1 MGGRKVVMLG
11 IDEGIAIAEGQEEL
25 LQFSHFNRQDVWRL
39 GKELAGKILE
49 EGLAL
54 AVSLRLLNGF
64 ILFQYA
70 AEGTN
75 TDNAGWLEKK
85 FHTVRD
91 LDASS
96 LLFSLRLKKRNLGL
110 AERGLDPGF
119 YAWGG
124 GGFPIRVK
132 GTGLVAVAAASGL
145 PHLKDH
151 DVLVES
157 IARVLRIKDSPR
169 LPLDA
174 GF

>member
-1 MGGRKVVMLG
+1 MLN
-11 IDEGIAIAEGQEEL
+11 IDKGIAMVEGQEEL
-25 LQFSHFNRQDVWRL
+25 LQFSHFNRQDVWKL
-39 GKELAGKILE
+39 GKEMADKILGE
-49 EGLAL
+49 DLAL
-54 AVSLRLLNGF
+54 AVSIRLLNGF

-70 AEGTN
+70 ADRTN
-75 TDNAGWLEKK
+75 TDNTYWLEKK
-85 FHTVRD
+85 FNTVRD

-96 LLFSLRLKKRNLGL
+96 LLFSLRLMKRNQGL
-110 AERGLDPGF
+110 ADRSLDPKV
-119 YAWGG
+119 YVWGG

-145 PHLKDH
+145 HHLKDH

-157 IARVLRIKDSPR
+157 IARILRIKDPPR

>member
-1 MGGRKVVMLG
+1 MLG
-11 IDEGIAIAEGQEEL
+11 IDEGIGVLEQQEDFL
-25 LQFSHFNRQDVWRL
+25 LFKHFNRQDVWKL
-39 GKELAGKILE
+39 GKEMTDIILG
-49 EGLAL
+49 EGLGL
-54 AVSLRLLNGF
+54 AVSIRLLNGF
-64 ILFQYA
+64 TLFQYA
-70 AEGTN
+70 GEGTSA
-75 TDNAGWLEKK
+75 DNACWLEKK
-85 FHTVRD
+85 FNIVRD

-96 LLFSLRLKKRNLGL
+96 LLFSLRLKKRNQGL
-110 AERGLDPGF
+110 ADRGLDPGL

-157 IARVLRIKDSPR
+157 IARFLRVSDVPR
-169 LPLDA
+169 LSLDA

>member
-1 MGGRKVVMLG
+1 MLG
-11 IDEGIAIAEGQEEL
+11 IDEGIAILERQEEL
-25 LQFSHFNRQDVWRL
+25 LQFNHFNRLDAWRL
-39 GKELAGKILE
+39 GKLITDKIVG

-54 AVSLRLLNGF
+54 AVTIRLLNGF
-64 ILFQYA
+64 VLFQYA
-70 AEGTN
+70 GEGTN
-75 TDNAGWLEKK
+75 TDNGCWLEKK
-85 FHTVRD
+85 FNIVRD

-96 LLFSLRLKKRNLGL
+96 LLFSLRLKKRNQSLGD
-110 AERGLDPGF
+110 RGLDPGL

-151 DVLVES
+151 DMLADG
-157 IARVLRIKDSPR
+157 IARLLRIKDPPR

>member
-1 MGGRKVVMLG
+1 MLG
-11 IDEGIAIAEGQEEL
+11 IDDGIAILERQESV
-25 LQFSHFNRQDVWRL
+25 LQFNHFNRQDVWML
-39 GKELAGKILE
+39 GREMADKILE
-49 EGLAL
+49 EGLGM
-54 AVSLRLLNGF
+54 AVAVRLLNGF
-64 ILFQYA
+64 TLFQYA
-70 AEGTN
+70 GEGTN
-75 TDNAGWLEKK
+75 ADNGYWLEKK
-85 FHTVRD
+85 FNIVRD

-96 LLFSLRLKKRNLGL
+96 LLFSLRLKKRNQNL
-110 AERGLDPGF
+110 ADRGLDSRV

-157 IARVLRIKDSPR
+157 IARLLRIKDPPR

-174 GF
+174 DF

>member
-1 MGGRKVVMLG
+1 MLG
-11 IDEGIAIAEGQEEL
+11 IDEGIDILERQEAV
-25 LQFSHFNRQDVWRL
+25 LQFNHCNRQDIWRL
-39 GKELAGKILE
+39 GKEMADRILE
-49 EGLAL
+49 EGLGL
-54 AVSLRLLNGF
+54 AVTIRLLNGF
-64 ILFQYA
+64 TLFQYA
-70 AEGTN
+70 GEGTN
-75 TDNAGWLEKK
+75 ADNAYWLEKK
-85 FHTVRD
+85 FNLVRD

-96 LLFSLRLKKRNLGL
+96 LLFSLRLKKRNQGL
-110 AERGLDPGF
+110 ADRGLDSRV

-157 IARVLRIKDSPR
+157 IARFLRVKDPPR

>member
-1 MGGRKVVMLG
+1 MLG
-11 IDEGIAIAEGQEEL
+11 IDEGIAVLEQQEAS
-25 LQFSHFNRQDVWRL
+25 LQFNHFNRQDVWRL
-39 GKELAGKILE
+39 GKEMADKILE
-49 EGLAL
+49 EGFGL
-54 AVSLRLLNGF
+54 AVSIRLLNGF
-64 ILFQYA
+64 TLFQYA
-70 AEGTN
+70 GEGTN
-75 TDNAGWLEKK
+75 TDNTYWLEKK
-85 FHTVRD
+85 FNLVRD

-96 LLFSLRLKKRNLGL
+96 LLFSLRLKKRNQGL
-110 AERGLDPGF
+110 ADRGLDPRV

-157 IARVLRIKDSPR
+157 IARFLRVKDLSR